1 MALVRVIFSLRL
13 FGRHRSLQYMPCHTS
28 PAVHALPDSS
38 REQVPHIIFQPNLQY
53 IYRHHHQMGTIPR
66 EYIFYLPM
74 TVRQRAVAIGPW
86 QTTGPVTDVSW
97 QLGGGGGE
105 GWLGCCSSKSDQFII
120 VSVSCSF
127 VCIYTSALFLCCSSS
142 GFVRIQIT
150 WPKPNP
156 TIGFSRKFSTKIRRK
171 IIKKKSMS

>member
-97 QLGGGGGE
+97 QLGGGGGGKMIRMLQLQIGSIHHCE
-105 GWLGCCSSKSDQFII
+105 RK
-120 VSVSCSF
+120 
-127 VCIYTSALFLCCSSS
+127 LFLCLHIHICSFFYVVALPDLSEFKLL
-142 GFVRIQIT
+142 GRNRIRLLCFPENYRQKFVG
-150 WPKPNP
+150 K
-156 TIGFSRKFSTKIRRK
+156 
-171 IIKKKSMS
+171 